1 MKLSLEYWTSRSQS
15 SPPVG
20 LSAHV
25 QRNWDSACTL
35 KSKEELLL
43 RANGKRD
50 QARLLASQA
59 THSADWLFA
68 LPISA
73 IGLRLSNEAVRVAV
87 AIRLGA
93 KVCETHE
100 CPCGAVVDT
109 TGTHTRT
116 LM

>member
-1 MKLSLEYWTSRSQS
+1 MLD
-15 SPPVG
+15 
-20 LSAHV
+20 SAHV

-100 CPCGAVVDT
+100 CPCGAVVDWT
-109 TGTHTRT
+109 RQAHTYFHVEKVQGDSSGTASSMT
-116 LM
+116 